1 MNVSKNEMVISDEE
15 YLALITVAKYQF
27 YKEYVED
34 LEKAYDDLEKAYDD
48 LSLENAKL
56 QERYLSLENARL
68 REQNKLLV
76 SKNKNLKSI
85 LEKYR
90 GY

>member
-34 LEKAYDDLEKAYDD
+34 LEKAYDDL
-48 LSLENAKL
+48 SLENASL

>member
-27 YKEYVED
+27 YKEYVE
-34 LEKAYDDLEKAYDD
+34 DLEKAYDD

>member
-34 LEKAYDDLEKAYDD
+34 LEKAYDDL
-48 LSLENAKL
+48 SLENASL
-56 QERYLSLENARL
+56 QESYLSKENARL
-68 REQNKLLV
+68 REQNKILV
-76 SKNKNLKSI
+76 SKNKNLLSTIQK
-85 LEKYR
+85 LR
-90 GY
+90 GF

>member
-27 YKEYVED
+27 YKEYVE
-34 LEKAYDDLEKAYDD
+34 DLEKAYDD

-90 GY
+90 GYW